1 MTLMNQLVFR
11 FCLWVARGI
20 VARILRERNRVR
32 VGCHMAPV
40 PIMALELTHSS
51 LPSLQKVQVSVL
63 R

>member
-1 MTLMNQLVFR
+1 MTLMNRLVFR
-11 FCLWVARGI
+11 FRLWVARGV
-20 VARILRERNRVR
+20 VARICANGMRVR

-40 PIMALELTHSS
+40 PIMGLELTRFS